1 MYFKQENSYNKTMST
16 FLFLE
21 MEGERE
27 REQPWAIGVKSY
39 SVVLYC
45 QKALETEVQGKES

>member
-1 MYFKQENSYNKTMST
+1 MFT

-21 MEGERE
+21 MGTERE
-27 REQPWAIGVKSY
+27 ETWPVGVKSH

-45 QKALETEVQGKES
+45 QKALETEGQGEGSWYSAKS